1 MKMFIVTAVDISE
14 TADGKARVLAVCNTR
29 DEAKSFVRNDM
40 EDFIDD
46 NAEMNLIADFDKM
59 SALTEDDSY
68 GCEWNIE
75 EVDFAMPPIHNS
87 KVEAAEKVLIDNG
100 IEEDEAST
108 VLQAIGYT
116 LLDVEL
122 YS

>member
-1 MKMFIVTAVDISE
+1 
-14 TADGKARVLAVCNTR
+14 
-29 DEAKSFVRNDM
+29 M
-40 EDFIDD
+40 EVEKIR
-46 NAEMNLIADFDKM
+46 NAEQI
-59 SALTEDDSY
+59 
-68 GCEWNIE
+68 
-75 EVDFAMPPIHNS
+75 
-87 KVEAAEKVLIDNG
+87 LIDNG